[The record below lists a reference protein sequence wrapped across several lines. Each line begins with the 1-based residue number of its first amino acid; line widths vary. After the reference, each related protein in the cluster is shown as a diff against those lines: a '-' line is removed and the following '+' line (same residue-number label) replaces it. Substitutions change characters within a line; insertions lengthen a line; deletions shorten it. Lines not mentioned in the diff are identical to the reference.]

1 MDLMQW
7 FQWLLLLG
15 VANSALLASAGSA
28 ARNPLRPQRI
38 SIAEQAKARQQE
50 RRKHA
55 PLAVVT
61 RRQEVAPPVA
71 NVYNEDD
78 PSLAMDASLIA
89 LDGQSRRERLSS
101 DWEDPEMEEHAPSEQ
116 EDASAATVQRHLGE
130 FADNDDFMGAFAP
143 MTAPTKLSRH
153 RQ

>member
-1 MDLMQW
+1 MQGCQKATSW
-7 FQWLLLLG
+7 VLII
-15 VANSALLASAGSA
+15 VGSA
-28 ARNPLRPQRI
+28 W
-38 SIAEQAKARQQE
+38 
-50 RRKHA
+50 
-55 PLAVVT
+55 

-116 EDASAATVQRHLGE
+116 EDCRKSARLGTRGAHAVKQLSACVIDYLSILVFWSTMSQMFFRATLASAV
-130 FADNDDFMGAFAP
+130 
-143 MTAPTKLSRH
+143 
-153 RQ
+153 